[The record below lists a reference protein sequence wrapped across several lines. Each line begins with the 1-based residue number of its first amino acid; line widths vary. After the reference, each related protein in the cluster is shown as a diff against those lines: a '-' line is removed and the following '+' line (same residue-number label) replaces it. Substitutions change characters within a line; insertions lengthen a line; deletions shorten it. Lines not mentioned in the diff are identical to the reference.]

1 MPVISSLQLRLLLLR
16 RASIVLF
23 ALLQWSL
30 PSNAQESFTPE
41 QLDFFENRIR
51 PILVEHCYECH
62 SADSKSIQAKLRLD
76 GREFAIQGGDSGGA
90 LVPGKP
96 HESLLVAAV
105 SWKGIEMPP
114 DRRLKDEQI
123 ADIIR
128 WVEMGAPWPGDS
140 SAGNPSN
147 KSSEYDWLKW
157 RSEHWAFQ
165 PISTPEPPSLS
176 DTSWCKSPIDNFVLR
191 DLDANGLKP
200 VPSADPRILIR
211 RIRFDLVGLPPA
223 IEEVHAFEEAYRVNP
238 KQAVSDYVE
247 KSLAS
252 KHYAE
257 RWARHWLDVARYSD
271 GFGGFLDNAS
281 YENAWR
287 YRDWVT
293 DAFDQDMP
301 FGDFLRLQI
310 AGDLIGDQSSSIATG
325 FLALGPNYISDG
337 GDPDSTAQAKAETLS
352 DRIDTLSQ
360 GLLGL
365 TVACARCHDHK
376 FDPIPQEDYY
386 SLAGIFNNCATE
398 EIPLVANEVVEA
410 FNQHQTM
417 LQSQE
422 KLLDSLRKDLQK
434 VVDAN
439 GAAEPSSDDKKREL
453 QTLIDNGHAKL
464 EELKKSAPPMYAKT
478 HTLRDKG
485 SADMA
490 LAIRGNLLKPGPIA
504 PRRFLRIIAGDDRV
518 TFAKGSGRLELAEA
532 ISDQTNPLAAR
543 VFVNRVWMHHFGHA
557 LVRTPNN
564 FGALGEKP
572 SHPELLDWL
581 ARRLLESGSIK
592 DLHRA
597 ILNSA
602 TYQMSSQQ
610 EPENYA
616 KDSDN
621 RWIWRMN
628 PRRMDAEVWRDS
640 LLDVCGELDLK
651 IGGPPS
657 ENIESRRR
665 TLYFKVSRNG
675 DAFATDEFLR
685 LFDFPLMRSSV
696 AQRPTSIV
704 PQQYLFLLN
713 SPFMQQRAKT
723 FAERMMKE
731 SNEDS
736 VRIERAY
743 QILYQRSASEKEL
756 AIGLGFLG
764 KGSSADGVGEQASNP
779 QVESGGQAV
788 LDETQRMARWEQYSQ
803 ALLGSNEFMYL
814 P

>member
-1 MPVISSLQLRLLLLR
+1 VPLISSLKLRLPLLL
-16 RASIVLF
+16 ASFI
-23 ALLQWSL
+23 LLGLLRWSIIA
-30 PSNAQESFTPE
+30 NAQEPAEESFTQE

-62 SADSKSIQAKLRLD
+62 SEDSKSIQAKLRLD
-76 GREFAIQGGDSGGA
+76 GREFAIQGGDSGAA
-90 LVPGKP
+90 LVPSKP
-96 HESLLVAAV
+96 HESLLIAAV

-114 DRRLKDEQI
+114 DRKLKDEQI
-123 ADIIR
+123 TDLVR
-128 WVEMGAPWPGDS
+128 WVEMGVPWPGDL
-140 SAGNPSN
+140 SAGNSNN
-147 KSSEYDWLKW
+147 KSSEYDWSKW

-165 PISTPEPPSLS
+165 PISTPEPPSLD
-176 DTSWCKSPIDNFVLR
+176 DTSWCKSPIDYFVLSE
-191 DLDANGLKP
+191 LVANGLQP
-200 VPSADPRILIR
+200 SPSADPRTLIR
-211 RIRFDLVGLPPA
+211 RIRFDLVGLPPS
-223 IEEVHAFEEAYRVNP
+223 IDEVRAFEEAYLSNP
-238 KQAVSDYVE
+238 TQAVSDYVE
-247 KSLAS
+247 KLLAS

-301 FGDFLRLQI
+301 FADFLRLQI
-310 AGDLIGDQSSSIATG
+310 AGDIVGDKSSAIATG

-398 EIPLVANEVVEA
+398 DIPLVTNEVVEA
-410 FNQHQTM
+410 FNQHQAM
-417 LQSQE
+417 MQMQE
-422 KLLDSLRKDLQK
+422 KMLGSLRNELQK
-434 VVDAN
+434 VSEAN
-439 GAAEPSSDDKKREL
+439 GAAELGSDEKKKEL
-453 QTLIDNGHAKL
+453 QTLIDNGQAKL
-464 EELKKSAPPMYAKT
+464 EELKKSAPPMFAKT
-478 HTLRDKG
+478 HALRDKG

-518 TFAKGSGRLELAEA
+518 NFAKGSGRLELAEA
-532 ISDQTNPLAAR
+532 IADPANPLAAR
-543 VFVNRVWMHHFGHA
+543 VFVNRVWMHHFGQA

-581 ARRLLESGSIK
+581 ARRLLDSGSMK

-602 TYQMSSQQ
+602 TYQMSSRQDS
-610 EPENYA
+610 ENYA
-616 KDSDN
+616 KDGDN

-640 LLDVCGELDLK
+640 LLDVCGELDLTV
-651 IGGPPS
+651 GGPPT

-696 AQRPTSIV
+696 AQRPSSIV

-713 SPFMQQRAKT
+713 SPFIQQRAKS

-736 VRIERAY
+736 VRVERAY

-756 AIGLGFLG
+756 AIGLEFLG
-764 KGSSADGVGEQASNP
+764 TGLSAEGLGDQTSDR
-779 QVESGGQAV
+779 QVER
-788 LDETQRMARWEQYSQ
+788 LARWEQYSQ

>member
-1 MPVISSLQLRLLLLR
+1 LLGLLR
-16 RASIVLF
+16 WSII
-23 ALLQWSL
+23 A
-30 PSNAQESFTPE
+30 NAQEPAEESFTQE

-76 GREFAIQGGDSGGA
+76 GREFAIQGGDSGAA
-90 LVPGKP
+90 LVPSKP
-96 HESLLVAAV
+96 HESLLIAAV

-114 DRRLKDEQI
+114 DRKLKDEQI
-123 ADIIR
+123 TDLVR
-128 WVEMGAPWPGDS
+128 WVEMGVPWPGDL
-140 SAGNPSN
+140 SAGNSNN
-147 KSSEYDWLKW
+147 KSSEYDWSKW

-165 PISTPEPPSLS
+165 SISTPEPPSLD
-176 DTSWCKSPIDNFVLR
+176 DTSWCKSPIDYFVLSE
-191 DLDANGLKP
+191 LEANGLQP
-200 VPSADPRILIR
+200 SPSADPRTLIR
-211 RIRFDLVGLPPA
+211 RIRFDLVGLPPS
-223 IEEVHAFEEAYRVNP
+223 IDEVRAFEEAYRSNP
-238 KQAVSDYVE
+238 NQAVSDYVE
-247 KSLAS
+247 KLLAS

-301 FGDFLRLQI
+301 FADFLRLQI
-310 AGDLIGDQSSSIATG
+310 AGDIVGDKSSAIATG

-398 EIPLVANEVVEA
+398 DIPLVANEVVEA
-410 FNQHQTM
+410 FNQHQAM
-417 LQSQE
+417 MQMQE
-422 KLLDSLRKDLQK
+422 KMLDSLRNELKK
-434 VVDAN
+434 VSEAN
-439 GAAEPSSDDKKREL
+439 GAAELGSDEKKKEL
-453 QTLIDNGHAKL
+453 QTLIENGQAKL
-464 EELKKSAPPMYAKT
+464 EELKKSAPPMFAKT
-478 HTLRDKG
+478 HALRDKG

-518 TFAKGSGRLELAEA
+518 NFAKGSGRLELAEA
-532 ISDQTNPLAAR
+532 IADPANPLAAR
-543 VFVNRVWMHHFGHA
+543 VFVNRVWMHHFGQA

-581 ARRLLESGSIK
+581 ARRLLDSGSMK

-602 TYQMSSQQ
+602 TYQMSSRQDS
-610 EPENYA
+610 ENYA
-616 KDSDN
+616 KDGDN

-640 LLDVCGELDLK
+640 LLDVCGELDLTV
-651 IGGPPS
+651 GGPPT

-696 AQRPTSIV
+696 AQRPSSIV

-713 SPFMQQRAKT
+713 SPFMQQRAKS

-736 VRIERAY
+736 VRVERAY

-756 AIGLGFLG
+756 AIGLEFLG
-764 KGSSADGVGEQASNP
+764 TGLSAEGLGDQTSDR
-779 QVESGGQAV
+779 QVER
-788 LDETQRMARWEQYSQ
+788 LARWEQYSQ

>member
-1 MPVISSLQLRLLLLR
+1 MAVPLISSLKLRLPLLL
-16 RASIVLF
+16 ASFI
-23 ALLQWSL
+23 LLGLLRWSIIA
-30 PSNAQESFTPE
+30 NAQEPAEESFTQE

-76 GREFAIQGGDSGGA
+76 GREFAIQGGDSGAA
-90 LVPGKP
+90 LVPSKP
-96 HESLLVAAV
+96 HESLLIAAV

-114 DRRLKDEQI
+114 DRKLKDEQI
-123 ADIIR
+123 TDLVR
-128 WVEMGAPWPGDS
+128 WVEMGVPWPGDL
-140 SAGNPSN
+140 SAGNSNN
-147 KSSEYDWLKW
+147 KSSEYDWSKW

-165 PISTPEPPSLS
+165 SISTPEPPSLD
-176 DTSWCKSPIDNFVLR
+176 DTSWCKSPIDYFVLSE
-191 DLDANGLKP
+191 LEANGLQ
-200 VPSADPRILIR
+200 PSPIADPRTLIR
-211 RIRFDLVGLPPA
+211 RIRFDLVGLPPS
-223 IEEVHAFEEAYRVNP
+223 IDEVRAFEEAYRSNP
-238 KQAVSDYVE
+238 DQAVSDYVE
-247 KSLAS
+247 KLLAS

-310 AGDLIGDQSSSIATG
+310 AGDIVGDKSSAIATG

-398 EIPLVANEVVEA
+398 DIPLVANEVVEA
-410 FNQHQTM
+410 FNQHQAM
-417 LQSQE
+417 MQMQE
-422 KLLDSLRKDLQK
+422 KMLGSLRNELQK
-434 VVDAN
+434 VSEAN
-439 GAAEPSSDDKKREL
+439 GAAELGSDEKKKEL
-453 QTLIDNGHAKL
+453 QTLIDNGQAKL
-464 EELKKSAPPMYAKT
+464 EELKKSAPPMFAKA
-478 HTLRDKG
+478 HTLRDKA

-518 TFAKGSGRLELAEA
+518 NFAKGSGRLELAEA
-532 ISDQTNPLAAR
+532 IADPANPLAAR
-543 VFVNRVWMHHFGHA
+543 VFVNRVWMHHFGQA

-581 ARRLLESGSIK
+581 ARRLLDSGSMK

-602 TYQMSSQQ
+602 TYQMSSRQDS
-610 EPENYA
+610 ENYA
-616 KDSDN
+616 KDGDN

-640 LLDVCGELDLK
+640 LLDVCGELDLTV
-651 IGGPPS
+651 GGPPT

-696 AQRPTSIV
+696 AQRPSSIV

-713 SPFMQQRAKT
+713 SPFMQQRAKS

-736 VRIERAY
+736 VRVERAY

-756 AIGLGFLG
+756 AIGLEFLRT
-764 KGSSADGVGEQASNP
+764 SLSAEGLGDQTSDR
-779 QVESGGQAV
+779 QVER
-788 LDETQRMARWEQYSQ
+788 LARWEQYSQ

>member
-1 MPVISSLQLRLLLLR
+1 MAVPLISSLQLRLPLLL
-16 RASIVLF
+16 ASFILLG
-23 ALLQWSL
+23 LLQWSIIAK
-30 PSNAQESFTPE
+30 AQEPAEESFTQE

-76 GREFAIQGGDSGGA
+76 GREFAIQGGDSGAA
-90 LVPGKP
+90 LVPSKP
-96 HESLLVAAV
+96 HESLLIAAV

-114 DRRLKDEQI
+114 DRKLKDEQI
-123 ADIIR
+123 TDLVR
-128 WVEMGAPWPGDS
+128 WVEMGVPWPGDL
-140 SAGNPSN
+140 SAGNSNN
-147 KSSEYDWLKW
+147 KSSEYDWSKW

-165 PISTPEPPSLS
+165 SISTPEPPSLD
-176 DTSWCKSPIDNFVLR
+176 DTSWCKSPIDYFVLSE
-191 DLDANGLKP
+191 LEANGLQP
-200 VPSADPRILIR
+200 SPSADPRTLIR
-211 RIRFDLVGLPPA
+211 RIRFDLVGLPPS
-223 IEEVHAFEEAYRVNP
+223 IDEVLAFEEAYRSNP
-238 KQAVSDYVE
+238 NQAVSDYVE
-247 KSLAS
+247 KLLAS

-257 RWARHWLDVARYSD
+257 RWARHWLDVARYSE

-310 AGDLIGDQSSSIATG
+310 AGDIVGDKSSAIATG

-398 EIPLVANEVVEA
+398 DIPLVANEVVEA
-410 FNQHQTM
+410 FNQHQAM
-417 LQSQE
+417 MQMQE
-422 KLLDSLRKDLQK
+422 KMLGSLRNELQK
-434 VVDAN
+434 VSEAN
-439 GAAEPSSDDKKREL
+439 GAAELGSDEKKKEL
-453 QTLIDNGHAKL
+453 QTLIDNGQAKL
-464 EELKKSAPPMYAKT
+464 EELKKSAPPMFAKA
-478 HTLRDKG
+478 HTLRDKA

-518 TFAKGSGRLELAEA
+518 NFAKGSGRLELAEA
-532 ISDQTNPLAAR
+532 IADPANPLAAR
-543 VFVNRVWMHHFGHA
+543 VFVNRVWMHHFGQA

-581 ARRLLESGSIK
+581 ARRLLDSGSMK

-602 TYQMSSQQ
+602 TYQMSSRQDS
-610 EPENYA
+610 ENYA
-616 KDSDN
+616 KDGDN

-640 LLDVCGELDLK
+640 LLDVCGELDLTV
-651 IGGPPS
+651 GGPPT

-696 AQRPTSIV
+696 AQRPSSIV

-713 SPFMQQRAKT
+713 SPFMQQRAKS

-756 AIGLGFLG
+756 AIGLEFLG
-764 KGSSADGVGEQASNP
+764 TGLSAEGLGDQASDR
-779 QVESGGQAV
+779 QVER
-788 LDETQRMARWEQYSQ
+788 LARWEQYSQ

>member
-1 MPVISSLQLRLLLLR
+1 MAVPLISSLQLRLPLLL
-16 RASIVLF
+16 ASFILLG
-23 ALLQWSL
+23 LLQWSIIAK
-30 PSNAQESFTPE
+30 AQEPAEESFTQE

-76 GREFAIQGGDSGGA
+76 GREFAIQGGDSGAA
-90 LVPGKP
+90 LVPSKP
-96 HESLLVAAV
+96 HESLLIAAV

-114 DRRLKDEQI
+114 DRKLKDEQI
-123 ADIIR
+123 TDLVR
-128 WVEMGAPWPGDS
+128 WVEMGVPWPGDL
-140 SAGNPSN
+140 SAGNSNN
-147 KSSEYDWLKW
+147 KSSEYDWSKW

-165 PISTPEPPSLS
+165 SISTPEPPSLD
-176 DTSWCKSPIDNFVLR
+176 DTSWCKSPIDYFVLSE
-191 DLDANGLKP
+191 LEANGLQP
-200 VPSADPRILIR
+200 SPSADPRTLIR
-211 RIRFDLVGLPPA
+211 RIRFDLVGLPPS
-223 IEEVHAFEEAYRVNP
+223 IDEVLAFEEAYRSNP
-238 KQAVSDYVE
+238 NQAVSDYVE
-247 KSLAS
+247 KLLAS

-310 AGDLIGDQSSSIATG
+310 AGDIVGDKSSAIATG

-398 EIPLVANEVVEA
+398 DIPLVANEVVEA
-410 FNQHQTM
+410 FNQHQAM
-417 LQSQE
+417 MQMQE
-422 KLLDSLRKDLQK
+422 KMLGSLRNELQK
-434 VVDAN
+434 VSEAN
-439 GAAEPSSDDKKREL
+439 GAAELGSDEKKKEL
-453 QTLIDNGHAKL
+453 QTLIDNGQAKL
-464 EELKKSAPPMYAKT
+464 EELKKSAPPMFAKA
-478 HTLRDKG
+478 HTLRDKA

-518 TFAKGSGRLELAEA
+518 NFAKGSGRLELAEA
-532 ISDQTNPLAAR
+532 IADPANPLAAR
-543 VFVNRVWMHHFGHA
+543 VFVNRVWMHHFGQA

-581 ARRLLESGSIK
+581 ARRLLDSGSMK

-602 TYQMSSQQ
+602 TYQMSSRQDS
-610 EPENYA
+610 ENYA
-616 KDSDN
+616 KDGDN

-640 LLDVCGELDLK
+640 LLDVCGELDLTV
-651 IGGPPS
+651 GGPPT

-696 AQRPTSIV
+696 AQRPSSIV

-713 SPFMQQRAKT
+713 SPFMQQRAKS

-756 AIGLGFLG
+756 AIGLEFLG
-764 KGSSADGVGEQASNP
+764 TGLSAEGLGDQTSDQTSDR
-779 QVESGGQAV
+779 QVER
-788 LDETQRMARWEQYSQ
+788 LARWEQYSQ

>member
-1 MPVISSLQLRLLLLR
+1 VPLISSLKLRLPLLL
-16 RASIVLF
+16 ASFI
-23 ALLQWSL
+23 LLGLLRWSIIA
-30 PSNAQESFTPE
+30 NAQEPAEESFTQE

-62 SADSKSIQAKLRLD
+62 SEDSKSIQAKLRLD
-76 GREFAIQGGDSGGA
+76 GREFAIQGGDSGAA
-90 LVPGKP
+90 LVPSKP
-96 HESLLVAAV
+96 HESLLIAAV

-114 DRRLKDEQI
+114 DRKLKDEQI
-123 ADIIR
+123 TDLVR
-128 WVEMGAPWPGDS
+128 WVEMGVPWPGDL
-140 SAGNPSN
+140 SAGNSNN
-147 KSSEYDWLKW
+147 KSSEYDWSKW

-165 PISTPEPPSLS
+165 SISTPEPPSLD
-176 DTSWCKSPIDNFVLR
+176 DTSWCKSPIDYFVLSE
-191 DLDANGLKP
+191 LVANGLQP
-200 VPSADPRILIR
+200 SPSADPRTLIR
-211 RIRFDLVGLPPA
+211 RIRFDLVGLPPS
-223 IEEVHAFEEAYRVNP
+223 IDEVRAFEEAYLSNP
-238 KQAVSDYVE
+238 TQAVSDYVE
-247 KSLAS
+247 KLLAS

-301 FGDFLRLQI
+301 FADFLRLQI
-310 AGDLIGDQSSSIATG
+310 AGDIVGDKSSAIATG

-398 EIPLVANEVVEA
+398 DIPLVTNEVVEA
-410 FNQHQTM
+410 FNQHQAM
-417 LQSQE
+417 MQMQE
-422 KLLDSLRKDLQK
+422 KMLGSLRNELQK
-434 VVDAN
+434 VSEAN
-439 GAAEPSSDDKKREL
+439 GAAELGSDEKKKEL
-453 QTLIDNGHAKL
+453 QTLIDNGQAKL
-464 EELKKSAPPMYAKT
+464 EELKKSAPPMFAKT
-478 HTLRDKG
+478 HALRDKG

-518 TFAKGSGRLELAEA
+518 NFAKGSGRLELAEA
-532 ISDQTNPLAAR
+532 IADPANPLAAR
-543 VFVNRVWMHHFGHA
+543 VFVNRVWMHHFGQA

-581 ARRLLESGSIK
+581 ARRLLDSGSMK

-602 TYQMSSQQ
+602 TYQMSSRQDS
-610 EPENYA
+610 ENYA
-616 KDSDN
+616 KDGDN

-640 LLDVCGELDLK
+640 LLDVCGELDLTV
-651 IGGPPS
+651 GGPPT

-696 AQRPTSIV
+696 AQRPSSIV

-713 SPFMQQRAKT
+713 SPFIQQRAKS

-736 VRIERAY
+736 VRVERAY

-756 AIGLGFLG
+756 AIGLEFLG
-764 KGSSADGVGEQASNP
+764 TGLSAEGLGDQTSDR
-779 QVESGGQAV
+779 QVER
-788 LDETQRMARWEQYSQ
+788 LARWEQYSQ

>member
-1 MPVISSLQLRLLLLR
+1 MPLISSLKLRLPLLL
-16 RASIVLF
+16 ASFI
-23 ALLQWSL
+23 LLGLLRWSIIA
-30 PSNAQESFTPE
+30 NAQEPAEESFTQE

-76 GREFAIQGGDSGGA
+76 GREFAIQGGDSGAA
-90 LVPGKP
+90 LVPSKP
-96 HESLLVAAV
+96 HESLLIAAV

-114 DRRLKDEQI
+114 DRKLKDEQI
-123 ADIIR
+123 TDLVR
-128 WVEMGAPWPGDS
+128 WVEMGVPWPGDL
-140 SAGNPSN
+140 SAGNSNN
-147 KSSEYDWLKW
+147 KSSEYDWSKW

-165 PISTPEPPSLS
+165 SISTPEPPSLD
-176 DTSWCKSPIDNFVLR
+176 DTSWCKSPIDYFVLSE
-191 DLDANGLKP
+191 LEANGLQP
-200 VPSADPRILIR
+200 SPSADPRTLIR

-223 IEEVHAFEEAYRVNP
+223 IDEVHAFEEAYRSNP
-238 KQAVSDYVE
+238 NQAVSDYVE
-247 KSLAS
+247 KLLAS

-301 FGDFLRLQI
+301 FADFLRLQI
-310 AGDLIGDQSSSIATG
+310 AGDIVGDKSSAIATG

-398 EIPLVANEVVEA
+398 DIPLVANEVVEA
-410 FNQHQTM
+410 FNQHQAM
-417 LQSQE
+417 MQMQE
-422 KLLDSLRKDLQK
+422 KMLDSLRNELKK
-434 VVDAN
+434 VSEAN
-439 GAAEPSSDDKKREL
+439 GAAELGSDEKKKEL
-453 QTLIDNGHAKL
+453 QTLIENGQAKL
-464 EELKKSAPPMYAKT
+464 EELKKSAPPMFAKT
-478 HTLRDKG
+478 HALRDKG

-518 TFAKGSGRLELAEA
+518 IFAKGSGRLELAEA
-532 ISDQTNPLAAR
+532 IADPANPLAAR
-543 VFVNRVWMHHFGHA
+543 VFVNRVWMHHFGQA

-581 ARRLLESGSIK
+581 ARRLLDSGSMK

-602 TYQMSSQQ
+602 TYQMSSKQDS
-610 EPENYA
+610 ENYA
-616 KDSDN
+616 KDGDN

-640 LLDVCGELDLK
+640 LLDVCGELDLTV
-651 IGGPPS
+651 GGPPT

-696 AQRPTSIV
+696 AQRPSSIV

-713 SPFMQQRAKT
+713 SPFMQQRAKS

-736 VRIERAY
+736 VRVERAY

-756 AIGLGFLG
+756 AIGLEFLG
-764 KGSSADGVGEQASNP
+764 TGLSAEGLGDQTSDR
-779 QVESGGQAV
+779 QVER
-788 LDETQRMARWEQYSQ
+788 LARWEQYSQ

>member
-1 MPVISSLQLRLLLLR
+1 MAVPLISSLKLRLPLLL
-16 RASIVLF
+16 ASFI
-23 ALLQWSL
+23 LLGLLRWSIIA
-30 PSNAQESFTPE
+30 NAQEPAEESFTQE

-76 GREFAIQGGDSGGA
+76 GREFAIQGGDSGAA
-90 LVPGKP
+90 LVPSKP
-96 HESLLVAAV
+96 HESLLIAAV

-114 DRRLKDEQI
+114 DRKLKDEQI
-123 ADIIR
+123 TDLVR
-128 WVEMGAPWPGDS
+128 WVEMGVPWPGDL
-140 SAGNPSN
+140 SAGNSNN
-147 KSSEYDWLKW
+147 KSSEYDWSKW

-165 PISTPEPPSLS
+165 SISTPEPPSLD
-176 DTSWCKSPIDNFVLR
+176 DTSWCKSPIDYFVLSE
-191 DLDANGLKP
+191 LEANGLQP
-200 VPSADPRILIR
+200 SPSADPRTLIR
-211 RIRFDLVGLPPA
+211 RIRFDLVGLPPS
-223 IEEVHAFEEAYRVNP
+223 IDEVRAFEEAYRNNP
-238 KQAVSDYVE
+238 NQAVSDYVE
-247 KSLAS
+247 KLLAS

-301 FGDFLRLQI
+301 FADFLRLQI
-310 AGDLIGDQSSSIATG
+310 AGDIVGDKSSAIATG

-398 EIPLVANEVVEA
+398 DIPLVANEVVEA
-410 FNQHQTM
+410 FNQHQAM
-417 LQSQE
+417 MQMQE
-422 KLLDSLRKDLQK
+422 KMLGSLRNELQK
-434 VVDAN
+434 VSEAN
-439 GAAEPSSDDKKREL
+439 GAAELGSDEKKKEL
-453 QTLIDNGHAKL
+453 QTLIDNGQAKL
-464 EELKKSAPPMYAKT
+464 EELRKSAPPMFAKT
-478 HTLRDKG
+478 HALRDKG

-518 TFAKGSGRLELAEA
+518 NFAKGSGRLELAEA
-532 ISDQTNPLAAR
+532 IADPANPLAAR
-543 VFVNRVWMHHFGHA
+543 VFVNRVWLHHFGQA

-581 ARRLLESGSIK
+581 ARRLLDSGSMK

-602 TYQMSSQQ
+602 TYQMSSRQDS
-610 EPENYA
+610 ENYA
-616 KDSDN
+616 KDGDN

-640 LLDVCGELDLK
+640 LLDVCGELDLTV
-651 IGGPPS
+651 GGPPT

-696 AQRPTSIV
+696 AQRPSSIV

-713 SPFMQQRAKT
+713 SSFMQQRAKS

-736 VRIERAY
+736 VRVERAY

-756 AIGLGFLG
+756 AIGLEFLG
-764 KGSSADGVGEQASNP
+764 TSLSAEGLGDQTSDQTSDR
-779 QVESGGQAV
+779 QVER
-788 LDETQRMARWEQYSQ
+788 LARWEQYSQ

>member
-1 MPVISSLQLRLLLLR
+1 MAVPLISSLKLRLPLLL
-16 RASIVLF
+16 ASFI
-23 ALLQWSL
+23 LLGLLRWSIIA
-30 PSNAQESFTPE
+30 NAQEPAEESFTQE

-76 GREFAIQGGDSGGA
+76 GREFAIQGGDSGAA
-90 LVPGKP
+90 LVPSKP
-96 HESLLVAAV
+96 HESLLIAAV

-114 DRRLKDEQI
+114 DRKLKDEQI
-123 ADIIR
+123 TDLVR
-128 WVEMGAPWPGDS
+128 WVEMGVPWPGDL
-140 SAGNPSN
+140 SAGNSNN
-147 KSSEYDWLKW
+147 KSSEYDWSKW

-165 PISTPEPPSLS
+165 SISTPEPPSLD
-176 DTSWCKSPIDNFVLR
+176 DTSWCKSPIDYFVLSE
-191 DLDANGLKP
+191 LEANGLQP
-200 VPSADPRILIR
+200 SPSADPRTLIR

-223 IEEVHAFEEAYRVNP
+223 IDEVHAFEEAYRSNP
-238 KQAVSDYVE
+238 NQAVSDYVE
-247 KSLAS
+247 KLLAS

-301 FGDFLRLQI
+301 FADFLRLQI
-310 AGDLIGDQSSSIATG
+310 AGDIVGDKSSAIATG

-398 EIPLVANEVVEA
+398 DIPLVANEVVEA
-410 FNQHQTM
+410 FNQHQAM
-417 LQSQE
+417 MQMQE
-422 KLLDSLRKDLQK
+422 KMLDSLRNELKK
-434 VVDAN
+434 VSEAN
-439 GAAEPSSDDKKREL
+439 GAAELGSDEKKKEL
-453 QTLIDNGHAKL
+453 QTLIENGQAKL
-464 EELKKSAPPMYAKT
+464 EELKKSAPPMFAKT
-478 HTLRDKG
+478 HALRDKG

-518 TFAKGSGRLELAEA
+518 IFAKGSGRLELAEA
-532 ISDQTNPLAAR
+532 IADPANPLAAR
-543 VFVNRVWMHHFGHA
+543 VFVNRVWMHHFGQA

-581 ARRLLESGSIK
+581 ARRLLDSGSMK

-602 TYQMSSQQ
+602 TYQMSSKQDS
-610 EPENYA
+610 ENYA
-616 KDSDN
+616 KDGDN

-640 LLDVCGELDLK
+640 LLDVCGELDLTV
-651 IGGPPS
+651 GGPPT

-696 AQRPTSIV
+696 AQRPSSIV

-713 SPFMQQRAKT
+713 SPFMQQRAKS

-736 VRIERAY
+736 VRVERAY

-756 AIGLGFLG
+756 AIGLEFLG
-764 KGSSADGVGEQASNP
+764 TGLSAEGLGDQTSDR
-779 QVESGGQAV
+779 QVER
-788 LDETQRMARWEQYSQ
+788 LARWEQYSQ

>member
-1 MPVISSLQLRLLLLR
+1 MAVPLISSLQLRLPLLL
-16 RASIVLF
+16 ASFILLG
-23 ALLQWSL
+23 LLQWSIIA
-30 PSNAQESFTPE
+30 NAQEPAEESFTQE

-76 GREFAIQGGDSGGA
+76 GREFAIQGGDSGAA
-90 LVPGKP
+90 LVPSKP
-96 HESLLVAAV
+96 HESLLIAAV

-114 DRRLKDEQI
+114 DRKLKDEQI
-123 ADIIR
+123 TDLVR
-128 WVEMGAPWPGDS
+128 WVEMGVPWPGDL
-140 SAGNPSN
+140 SAGNTNN
-147 KSSEYDWLKW
+147 KSSEYDWSKW

-165 PISTPEPPSLS
+165 PISTPEPPSLA
-176 DTSWCKSPIDNFVLR
+176 DTSWCKSPIDHFVLR
-191 DLDANGLKP
+191 ELEANGLQP
-200 VPSADPRILIR
+200 SPSADPRTVIR

-223 IEEVHAFEEAYRVNP
+223 IDEVLAFEEAYRSNP
-238 KQAVSDYVE
+238 NQAVSDYVE
-247 KSLAS
+247 KLLAS

-301 FGDFLRLQI
+301 FADFLRLQI
-310 AGDLIGDQSSSIATG
+310 AGDIVSDKSSAIATG

-398 EIPLVANEVVEA
+398 DIPLVANEVVEA
-410 FNQHQTM
+410 FNQHQAM
-417 LQSQE
+417 MQMQE
-422 KLLDSLRKDLQK
+422 KMLGSLRNELQK
-434 VVDAN
+434 VSEAN
-439 GAAEPSSDDKKREL
+439 GAAELGSDEKKKEL
-453 QTLIDNGHAKL
+453 QTLIDNGQAKL
-464 EELKKSAPPMYAKT
+464 EELKKSAPPMFAKA
-478 HTLRDKG
+478 HTLRDKA

-518 TFAKGSGRLELAEA
+518 NFAKGSGRLELAEA
-532 ISDQTNPLAAR
+532 IADPANPLAAR
-543 VFVNRVWMHHFGHA
+543 VFVNRVWMHHFGQA

-581 ARRLLESGSIK
+581 ARRLLDSGSMK

-602 TYQMSSQQ
+602 TYQMSSRQDA
-610 EPENYA
+610 ENYA
-616 KDSDN
+616 KDGDN

-640 LLDVCGELDLK
+640 LLDVCGELDLTV
-651 IGGPPS
+651 GGPPT

-696 AQRPTSIV
+696 AQRPSSIV

-713 SPFMQQRAKT
+713 SPFMQQRAKS

-756 AIGLGFLG
+756 AIGLEFLG
-764 KGSSADGVGEQASNP
+764 TSLSAEGLGDQASDR
-779 QVESGGQAV
+779 QVER
-788 LDETQRMARWEQYSQ
+788 LARWEQYSQ

>member
-1 MPVISSLQLRLLLLR
+1 MPLISSLKLRLPLLL
-16 RASIVLF
+16 ASFI
-23 ALLQWSL
+23 LLGLLRWSIIA
-30 PSNAQESFTPE
+30 NAQEPAEESFTQE

-76 GREFAIQGGDSGGA
+76 GREFAIQGGDSGAA
-90 LVPGKP
+90 LVPSKP
-96 HESLLVAAV
+96 HESLLIAAV

-114 DRRLKDEQI
+114 DRKLKDEQI
-123 ADIIR
+123 TDLVR
-128 WVEMGAPWPGDS
+128 WVEMGVPWPGDL
-140 SAGNPSN
+140 SAGNSNN
-147 KSSEYDWLKW
+147 KSSEYDWSKW

-165 PISTPEPPSLS
+165 SISTPEPPSLD
-176 DTSWCKSPIDNFVLR
+176 DTSWCKSPIDYFVLSE
-191 DLDANGLKP
+191 LEANGLQP
-200 VPSADPRILIR
+200 SPSADPRTLIR
-211 RIRFDLVGLPPA
+211 RIRFDLVGLPPS
-223 IEEVHAFEEAYRVNP
+223 IDEVHAFEEAYRSNP
-238 KQAVSDYVE
+238 NQAVSDYVE
-247 KSLAS
+247 KLLAS

-301 FGDFLRLQI
+301 FADFLRLQI
-310 AGDLIGDQSSSIATG
+310 AGDIVGDKSSAIATG

-337 GDPDSTAQAKAETLS
+337 GDPDSIAQAKAETLS

-398 EIPLVANEVVEA
+398 DIPLVANEVVEA
-410 FNQHQTM
+410 FNQHQAM
-417 LQSQE
+417 MQMQE
-422 KLLDSLRKDLQK
+422 KMLDSLRNELKK
-434 VVDAN
+434 VSEAN
-439 GAAEPSSDDKKREL
+439 GAAELGSDEKKKEL
-453 QTLIDNGHAKL
+453 QTLIDNGQAKL
-464 EELKKSAPPMYAKT
+464 EELKKSAPPMFAKT
-478 HTLRDKG
+478 HALRDKG

-518 TFAKGSGRLELAEA
+518 NFAKGSGRLELAEA
-532 ISDQTNPLAAR
+532 IADPANPLAAR
-543 VFVNRVWMHHFGHA
+543 VFVNRVWMHHFGQA

-581 ARRLLESGSIK
+581 ARRLLDSGSMK

-602 TYQMSSQQ
+602 TYQMSSKQDS
-610 EPENYA
+610 ENYA
-616 KDSDN
+616 KDGDN

-640 LLDVCGELDLK
+640 LLDVCGELDLTV
-651 IGGPPS
+651 GGPPT

-696 AQRPTSIV
+696 AQRPSSIV

-713 SPFMQQRAKT
+713 SPFMQQRAKS

-736 VRIERAY
+736 VRVERAY

-756 AIGLGFLG
+756 AIGLEFLG
-764 KGSSADGVGEQASNP
+764 TGLSAEGLGDQTSDR
-779 QVESGGQAV
+779 QVER
-788 LDETQRMARWEQYSQ
+788 LARWEQYSQ

>member
-1 MPVISSLQLRLLLLR
+1 MAVPLISSLQLRLPLLL
-16 RASIVLF
+16 ASFILLG
-23 ALLQWSL
+23 LLQWSIIA
-30 PSNAQESFTPE
+30 NAQEPAEESFTQE

-76 GREFAIQGGDSGGA
+76 GREFAIQGGDSGAA
-90 LVPGKP
+90 LVPSKP
-96 HESLLVAAV
+96 HESLLIAAV

-114 DRRLKDEQI
+114 DRKLKDEQI
-123 ADIIR
+123 TDLVR
-128 WVEMGAPWPGDS
+128 WVEMGVPWPGDLS
-140 SAGNPSN
+140 VGNSNN
-147 KSSEYDWLKW
+147 KSSEYDWSKW

-165 PISTPEPPSLS
+165 SISTPEPPSLD
-176 DTSWCKSPIDNFVLR
+176 DTSWCKSPIDYFVLSE
-191 DLDANGLKP
+191 LEANGLQP
-200 VPSADPRILIR
+200 SPSADPRTLIR
-211 RIRFDLVGLPPA
+211 RIRFDLVGLPPS
-223 IEEVHAFEEAYRVNP
+223 IDEVLAFEEAYRNNP
-238 KQAVSDYVE
+238 NQAVSDYVE
-247 KSLAS
+247 KLLAS

-310 AGDLIGDQSSSIATG
+310 AGDIVGDKSSAIATG

-398 EIPLVANEVVEA
+398 DIPLVANEVVEA
-410 FNQHQTM
+410 FNQHQAM
-417 LQSQE
+417 MQMQE
-422 KLLDSLRKDLQK
+422 KMLGSLRNELQK
-434 VVDAN
+434 VSEAN
-439 GAAEPSSDDKKREL
+439 GAAELGSDEKKKEL
-453 QTLIDNGHAKL
+453 QTLIDNGQAKL
-464 EELKKSAPPMYAKT
+464 EELKKSAPPMFAKA
-478 HTLRDKG
+478 HTLRDKA

-518 TFAKGSGRLELAEA
+518 NFAKGSGRLELAEA
-532 ISDQTNPLAAR
+532 IADPANPLAAR
-543 VFVNRVWMHHFGHA
+543 VFVNRVWMHHFGQA

-581 ARRLLESGSIK
+581 ARRLLDSGSMK

-602 TYQMSSQQ
+602 TYQMSSRQDS
-610 EPENYA
+610 ENYA
-616 KDSDN
+616 KDGDN

-640 LLDVCGELDLK
+640 LLDVCGELDLTV
-651 IGGPPS
+651 GGPPT

-696 AQRPTSIV
+696 AQRPSSIV

-713 SPFMQQRAKT
+713 SPFMQQRAKS

-736 VRIERAY
+736 VRVERAY

-756 AIGLGFLG
+756 AIGLEFLRT
-764 KGSSADGVGEQASNP
+764 SLSAEGLGDQTSDQTSDR
-779 QVESGGQAV
+779 QVER
-788 LDETQRMARWEQYSQ
+788 LARWEQYSQ

>member
-1 MPVISSLQLRLLLLR
+1 MAVPLISSLQLRLPLLL
-16 RASIVLF
+16 ASFI
-23 ALLQWSL
+23 LLGLLRWSIIAK
-30 PSNAQESFTPE
+30 AQEPAEESFTQE

-76 GREFAIQGGDSGGA
+76 GREFAIQGGDSGAA
-90 LVPGKP
+90 LVPSKP
-96 HESLLVAAV
+96 HESLLIAAV

-114 DRRLKDEQI
+114 DRKLKDEQI
-123 ADIIR
+123 TDLVR
-128 WVEMGAPWPGDS
+128 WVEMGVPWPGDL
-140 SAGNPSN
+140 SAGNTNN
-147 KSSEYDWLKW
+147 KSSEYDWSKW

-165 PISTPEPPSLS
+165 PISTPEPPSL
-176 DTSWCKSPIDNFVLR
+176 DDKSWCKSPIDHFVLSE
-191 DLDANGLKP
+191 LEANGLQP
-200 VPSADPRILIR
+200 SPSADPRTLIR
-211 RIRFDLVGLPPA
+211 RIRFDLVGLPPS
-223 IEEVHAFEEAYRVNP
+223 IDEVRAFEEAYRSNP
-238 KQAVSDYVE
+238 NQAVSDYVE
-247 KSLAS
+247 KLLAS
-252 KHYAE
+252 NHYAE

-301 FGDFLRLQI
+301 FADFLRLQI
-310 AGDLIGDQSSSIATG
+310 AGDIVGDKSSAIATG

-352 DRIDTLSQ
+352 DRIDTISQ

-398 EIPLVANEVVEA
+398 DIPLVANEVVEA
-410 FNQHQTM
+410 FNQHQAM
-417 LQSQE
+417 MQMQE
-422 KLLDSLRKDLQK
+422 KMLDSLRNELKK
-434 VVDAN
+434 VSEAN
-439 GAAEPSSDDKKREL
+439 GAAELGSDEKKKEL
-453 QTLIDNGHAKL
+453 QTFIDNGQAKL
-464 EELKKSAPPMYAKT
+464 EELKKSAPPMFAKT
-478 HTLRDKG
+478 HALRDKG

-518 TFAKGSGRLELAEA
+518 NFAKGSGRLELAEA
-532 ISDQTNPLAAR
+532 IADPANPLAAR
-543 VFVNRVWMHHFGHA
+543 VFVNRVWMHHFGQA

-581 ARRLLESGSIK
+581 ARRLLDSGSMK

-602 TYQMSSQQ
+602 TYQMSSKQDS
-610 EPENYA
+610 ENYA
-616 KDSDN
+616 KDGDN

-640 LLDVCGELDLK
+640 LLDVCGELDLTV
-651 IGGPPS
+651 GGPPT

-696 AQRPTSIV
+696 AQRPSSIV

-713 SPFMQQRAKT
+713 SPFMQQRAKS

-736 VRIERAY
+736 VRVERAY

-756 AIGLGFLG
+756 AIGLEFLG
-764 KGSSADGVGEQASNP
+764 TGLSAEGLGDQTSDR
-779 QVESGGQAV
+779 QVER
-788 LDETQRMARWEQYSQ
+788 LARWEQYSQ

>member
-1 MPVISSLQLRLLLLR
+1 MALPLISSLQLRLPLLL
-16 RASIVLF
+16 ASF
-23 ALLQWSL
+23 MLLGLLRWSIIA
-30 PSNAQESFTPE
+30 NAQEPAEESFTQE

-76 GREFAIQGGDSGGA
+76 GREFAIQGGDSGAA
-90 LVPGKP
+90 LVPSKP
-96 HESLLVAAV
+96 HESLLIAAV

-114 DRRLKDEQI
+114 DRKLKDEQI
-123 ADIIR
+123 TDLVR
-128 WVEMGAPWPGDS
+128 WVEMGVPWPGDL
-140 SAGNPSN
+140 SAGNSNN
-147 KSSEYDWLKW
+147 KSSEYDWSKW

-165 PISTPEPPSLS
+165 PISTPEPPSLD
-176 DTSWCKSPIDNFVLR
+176 DTSWCKSPIDYFVLSE
-191 DLDANGLKP
+191 LEANGLQP
-200 VPSADPRILIR
+200 SPSADPRTLIR
-211 RIRFDLVGLPPA
+211 RIRFDLVGLPPS
-223 IEEVHAFEEAYRVNP
+223 IDEVRAFEEAYRSNP
-238 KQAVSDYVE
+238 NQAVSDYVE
-247 KSLAS
+247 KLLAS

-301 FGDFLRLQI
+301 FADFLRLQI
-310 AGDLIGDQSSSIATG
+310 AGDIVGDKSSAIATG

-398 EIPLVANEVVEA
+398 DIPLVANEVVEA
-410 FNQHQTM
+410 FNQHQAM
-417 LQSQE
+417 MQMQE
-422 KLLDSLRKDLQK
+422 KMLGSLRNELQK
-434 VVDAN
+434 VSEAN
-439 GAAEPSSDDKKREL
+439 GAAELGSDEKKKEL
-453 QTLIDNGHAKL
+453 QTLIDNGQAKL
-464 EELKKSAPPMYAKT
+464 EELRKSAPPMFAKT
-478 HTLRDKG
+478 HALRDKG

-518 TFAKGSGRLELAEA
+518 NFAKGSGRLELAEA
-532 ISDQTNPLAAR
+532 IADPANPLAAR
-543 VFVNRVWMHHFGHA
+543 VFVNRVWLHHFGQA

-581 ARRLLESGSIK
+581 ARRLLDSGSMK

-602 TYQMSSQQ
+602 TYQMSSRQDS
-610 EPENYA
+610 ENYA
-616 KDSDN
+616 KDGDN

-640 LLDVCGELDLK
+640 LLDVCGELDLTV
-651 IGGPPS
+651 GGPPT

-696 AQRPTSIV
+696 AQRPSSIV

-713 SPFMQQRAKT
+713 SPFMQQRAKS

-736 VRIERAY
+736 VRVERAY

-756 AIGLGFLG
+756 AIGLEFLG
-764 KGSSADGVGEQASNP
+764 TSLSAEGLGDQTSDQTSDR
-779 QVESGGQAV
+779 QVER
-788 LDETQRMARWEQYSQ
+788 LARWEQYSQ

>member
-1 MPVISSLQLRLLLLR
+1 MSVPLISSLQLRLPLLL
-16 RASIVLF
+16 ASFILLG
-23 ALLQWSL
+23 LLQWSIIA
-30 PSNAQESFTPE
+30 NAQEPAEESFTQE

-76 GREFAIQGGDSGGA
+76 GREFAIQGGDSGAA
-90 LVPGKP
+90 LVPSKP
-96 HESLLVAAV
+96 HESLLIAAV

-114 DRRLKDEQI
+114 DRKLKDEQI
-123 ADIIR
+123 TDLVR
-128 WVEMGAPWPGDS
+128 WVEMGVPWPGDLS
-140 SAGNPSN
+140 VGNSNN
-147 KSSEYDWLKW
+147 KSSEYDWSKW

-165 PISTPEPPSLS
+165 SISTPEPPSLD
-176 DTSWCKSPIDNFVLR
+176 DTSWCKSPIDYFVLSE
-191 DLDANGLKP
+191 LEANGLQP
-200 VPSADPRILIR
+200 SPSADPRTLIR
-211 RIRFDLVGLPPA
+211 RIRFDLVGLPPS
-223 IEEVHAFEEAYRVNP
+223 IDEVLAFEEAYRNNP
-238 KQAVSDYVE
+238 NQAVSDYVE
-247 KSLAS
+247 KLLAS

-310 AGDLIGDQSSSIATG
+310 AGDIVGDKSSAIATG

-398 EIPLVANEVVEA
+398 DIPLVANEVVEA
-410 FNQHQTM
+410 FNQHQAM
-417 LQSQE
+417 MQMQE
-422 KLLDSLRKDLQK
+422 KMLGSLRNELQK
-434 VVDAN
+434 VSEAN
-439 GAAEPSSDDKKREL
+439 GAAELGSDEKKKEL
-453 QTLIDNGHAKL
+453 QTLIDNGQAKL
-464 EELKKSAPPMYAKT
+464 EELKKSAPPMFAKA
-478 HTLRDKG
+478 HTLRDKA

-518 TFAKGSGRLELAEA
+518 NFAKGSGRLELAEA
-532 ISDQTNPLAAR
+532 IADPANPLAAR
-543 VFVNRVWMHHFGHA
+543 VFVNRVWMHHFGQA

-564 FGALGEKP
+564 FGALGENP

-581 ARRLLESGSIK
+581 ARRLLDSGSMK

-602 TYQMSSQQ
+602 TYQMSSRQDS
-610 EPENYA
+610 ENYA
-616 KDSDN
+616 KDGDN

-640 LLDVCGELDLK
+640 LLDVCGELDLTV
-651 IGGPPS
+651 GGPPT

-696 AQRPTSIV
+696 AQRPSSIV

-713 SPFMQQRAKT
+713 SPFMQQRAKS

-736 VRIERAY
+736 VRVERAY

-756 AIGLGFLG
+756 AIGLEFLG
-764 KGSSADGVGEQASNP
+764 TGLSAEGLGDQTSDR
-779 QVESGGQAV
+779 QVER
-788 LDETQRMARWEQYSQ
+788 LARWEQYSQ

>member
-1 MPVISSLQLRLLLLR
+1 MSVPLISSLQLRLPLLL
-16 RASIVLF
+16 ASFI
-23 ALLQWSL
+23 LLGLLRWSIIA
-30 PSNAQESFTPE
+30 NAQEPAEESFTQE

-62 SADSKSIQAKLRLD
+62 SEDSKSIQAKLRLD
-76 GREFAIQGGDSGGA
+76 GREFAIQGGDSGAA
-90 LVPGKP
+90 LVPSKP
-96 HESLLVAAV
+96 HESLLIAAV

-114 DRRLKDEQI
+114 DRKLKDEQI
-123 ADIIR
+123 TDLVR
-128 WVEMGAPWPGDS
+128 WVEMGVPWPGDL
-140 SAGNPSN
+140 SAGNSNN
-147 KSSEYDWLKW
+147 KSSEYDWSKW

-165 PISTPEPPSLS
+165 SISTPEPPSLD
-176 DTSWCKSPIDNFVLR
+176 DTSWCKSPIDYFVLSE
-191 DLDANGLKP
+191 LEANGLQP
-200 VPSADPRILIR
+200 SPSADPRTLIR
-211 RIRFDLVGLPPA
+211 RIRFDLVGLPPS
-223 IEEVHAFEEAYRVNP
+223 IDEVRAFEEAYLSNP
-238 KQAVSDYVE
+238 TQAVSDYVE
-247 KSLAS
+247 KLLAS

-301 FGDFLRLQI
+301 FADFLRLQI
-310 AGDLIGDQSSSIATG
+310 AGDIVGDKSSAIATG

-398 EIPLVANEVVEA
+398 DIPLVANEVVEA
-410 FNQHQTM
+410 FNQHQAM
-417 LQSQE
+417 MQMQE
-422 KLLDSLRKDLQK
+422 KMLDSLRNELKK
-434 VVDAN
+434 VSEAN
-439 GAAEPSSDDKKREL
+439 GAAELGSDEKKKEL
-453 QTLIDNGHAKL
+453 QTLIENGQAKL
-464 EELKKSAPPMYAKT
+464 EELKKSAPPMFAKT
-478 HTLRDKG
+478 HALRDKG

-518 TFAKGSGRLELAEA
+518 NFAKGSGRLELAEA
-532 ISDQTNPLAAR
+532 IADPANPLAAR
-543 VFVNRVWMHHFGHA
+543 VFVNRVWLHHFGQA

-581 ARRLLESGSIK
+581 ARSLLDSGSMK

-602 TYQMSSQQ
+602 TYQMSSRQDS
-610 EPENYA
+610 ENYA
-616 KDSDN
+616 KDGDN

-640 LLDVCGELDLK
+640 LLDVCGELDLTV
-651 IGGPPS
+651 GGPPT

-696 AQRPTSIV
+696 AQRPSSIV

-713 SPFMQQRAKT
+713 SPFMQQRAKS

-736 VRIERAY
+736 VRVERAY

-756 AIGLGFLG
+756 AIGLEFLG
-764 KGSSADGVGEQASNP
+764 TGLSAEGLGDQTSDR
-779 QVESGGQAV
+779 QVER
-788 LDETQRMARWEQYSQ
+788 LARWEQYSQ

>member
-1 MPVISSLQLRLLLLR
+1 LLGLLR
-16 RASIVLF
+16 WSII
-23 ALLQWSL
+23 AK
-30 PSNAQESFTPE
+30 AQEPAEESFTQE

-76 GREFAIQGGDSGGA
+76 GREFAIQGGDSGAA
-90 LVPGKP
+90 LVPSKP
-96 HESLLVAAV
+96 HESLLIAAV

-114 DRRLKDEQI
+114 DRKLKDEQI
-123 ADIIR
+123 TDLVR
-128 WVEMGAPWPGDS
+128 WVEMGVPWPGDL
-140 SAGNPSN
+140 SAGNTNN
-147 KSSEYDWLKW
+147 KSSEYDWSKW

-165 PISTPEPPSLS
+165 PISTPEPPSL
-176 DTSWCKSPIDNFVLR
+176 DDKSWCKSPIDHFVLSE
-191 DLDANGLKP
+191 LEANGLQP
-200 VPSADPRILIR
+200 SPSADPRTLIR
-211 RIRFDLVGLPPA
+211 RIRFDLVGLPPS
-223 IEEVHAFEEAYRVNP
+223 IDEVRAFEEAYRSNP
-238 KQAVSDYVE
+238 NQAVSDYVE
-247 KSLAS
+247 KLLAS
-252 KHYAE
+252 NHYAE

-301 FGDFLRLQI
+301 FADFLRLQI
-310 AGDLIGDQSSSIATG
+310 AGDIVGDKSSAIATG

-398 EIPLVANEVVEA
+398 DIPLVANEVVEA
-410 FNQHQTM
+410 FNQHQAM
-417 LQSQE
+417 MQMQE
-422 KLLDSLRKDLQK
+422 KMLDSLRNELKK
-434 VVDAN
+434 VSEAN
-439 GAAEPSSDDKKREL
+439 GAAELGSDEKKKEL
-453 QTLIDNGHAKL
+453 QTFIDNGQAKL
-464 EELKKSAPPMYAKT
+464 EELKKSAPPMFAKT
-478 HTLRDKG
+478 HALRDKG

-518 TFAKGSGRLELAEA
+518 NFAKGSGRLELAEA
-532 ISDQTNPLAAR
+532 IADPANPLAAR
-543 VFVNRVWMHHFGHA
+543 VFVNRVWMHHFGQA

-581 ARRLLESGSIK
+581 ARRLLDSGSMK

-602 TYQMSSQQ
+602 TYQMSSKQDS
-610 EPENYA
+610 ENYA
-616 KDSDN
+616 KDGDN

-640 LLDVCGELDLK
+640 LLDVCGELDLTV
-651 IGGPPS
+651 GGPPT

-696 AQRPTSIV
+696 AQRPSSIV

-713 SPFMQQRAKT
+713 SPFMQQRAKS

-736 VRIERAY
+736 VRVERAY

-756 AIGLGFLG
+756 AIGLEFLG
-764 KGSSADGVGEQASNP
+764 TGLSAEGLGDQTSDR
-779 QVESGGQAV
+779 QVER
-788 LDETQRMARWEQYSQ
+788 LARWEQYSQ

>member
-1 MPVISSLQLRLLLLR
+1 
-16 RASIVLF
+16 
-23 ALLQWSL
+23 
-30 PSNAQESFTPE
+30 
-41 QLDFFENRIR
+41 
-51 PILVEHCYECH
+51 
-62 SADSKSIQAKLRLD
+62 
-76 GREFAIQGGDSGGA
+76 
-90 LVPGKP
+90 
-96 HESLLVAAV
+96 
-105 SWKGIEMPP
+105 
-114 DRRLKDEQI
+114 
-123 ADIIR
+123 
-128 WVEMGAPWPGDS
+128 
-140 SAGNPSN
+140 
-147 KSSEYDWLKW
+147 
-157 RSEHWAFQ
+157 
-165 PISTPEPPSLS
+165 
-176 DTSWCKSPIDNFVLR
+176 
-191 DLDANGLKP
+191 
-200 VPSADPRILIR
+200 
-211 RIRFDLVGLPPA
+211 
-223 IEEVHAFEEAYRVNP
+223 
-238 KQAVSDYVE
+238 
-247 KSLAS
+247 
-252 KHYAE
+252 
-257 RWARHWLDVARYSD
+257 
-271 GFGGFLDNAS
+271 
-281 YENAWR
+281 
-287 YRDWVT
+287 
-293 DAFDQDMP
+293 
-301 FGDFLRLQI
+301 
-310 AGDLIGDQSSSIATG
+310 
-325 FLALGPNYISDG
+325 
-337 GDPDSTAQAKAETLS
+337 
-352 DRIDTLSQ
+352 
-360 GLLGL
+360 
-365 TVACARCHDHK
+365 
-376 FDPIPQEDYY
+376 
-386 SLAGIFNNCATE
+386 
-398 EIPLVANEVVEA
+398 
-410 FNQHQTM
+410 
-417 LQSQE
+417 
-422 KLLDSLRKDLQK
+422 
-434 VVDAN
+434 
-439 GAAEPSSDDKKREL
+439 
-453 QTLIDNGHAKL
+453 
-464 EELKKSAPPMYAKT
+464 MYAKT

-640 LLDVCGELDLK
+640 LLDVCGELDLT

-756 AIGLGFLG
+756 AIGLDFLG

>member
-1 MPVISSLQLRLLLLR
+1 MPLISSLKLRLPLLL
-16 RASIVLF
+16 ASFI
-23 ALLQWSL
+23 LLGLLRWSIIA
-30 PSNAQESFTPE
+30 NAQEPAEESFTQE

-76 GREFAIQGGDSGGA
+76 GREFAIQGGDSGAA
-90 LVPGKP
+90 LVPSKP
-96 HESLLVAAV
+96 HESLLIAAV

-114 DRRLKDEQI
+114 DRKLKDEQI
-123 ADIIR
+123 TDLVR
-128 WVEMGAPWPGDS
+128 WVEMGVPWPGDL
-140 SAGNPSN
+140 SAGNSNN
-147 KSSEYDWLKW
+147 KSSEYDWSKW

-165 PISTPEPPSLS
+165 PISTPEPPSLD
-176 DTSWCKSPIDNFVLR
+176 DTSWCKSPIDQFVLSE
-191 DLDANGLKP
+191 LEANGLQP
-200 VPSADPRILIR
+200 SPSADPRTLIR
-211 RIRFDLVGLPPA
+211 RIRFDLVGLPPS
-223 IEEVHAFEEAYRVNP
+223 IDEVRAFEEAYLSNP
-238 KQAVSDYVE
+238 TQAVSDYVE
-247 KSLAS
+247 KLLAS

-301 FGDFLRLQI
+301 FADFLRLQI
-310 AGDLIGDQSSSIATG
+310 AGDIVGDKSSAIATG

-398 EIPLVANEVVEA
+398 DIPLVTNEVVEA
-410 FNQHQTM
+410 FNQHQAM
-417 LQSQE
+417 MQMQE
-422 KLLDSLRKDLQK
+422 KMLGSLRNELQK
-434 VVDAN
+434 VSEAN
-439 GAAEPSSDDKKREL
+439 GAAELGSDEKKKEL
-453 QTLIDNGHAKL
+453 QTLIDNGQAKL
-464 EELKKSAPPMYAKT
+464 EELKKSAPPMFAKT
-478 HTLRDKG
+478 HALRDKG

-518 TFAKGSGRLELAEA
+518 NFAKGSGRLELAEA
-532 ISDQTNPLAAR
+532 IADPANPLAAR
-543 VFVNRVWMHHFGHA
+543 VFVNRVWMHHFGQA

-581 ARRLLESGSIK
+581 ARRLLDSGSMK

-602 TYQMSSQQ
+602 TYQMSSRQDS
-610 EPENYA
+610 ENYA
-616 KDSDN
+616 KDGDN

-640 LLDVCGELDLK
+640 LLDVCGELDLTV
-651 IGGPPS
+651 GGPPT

-696 AQRPTSIV
+696 AQRPSSIV

-713 SPFMQQRAKT
+713 SPFIQQRAKS

-736 VRIERAY
+736 VRVERAY

-756 AIGLGFLG
+756 AIGLEFLG
-764 KGSSADGVGEQASNP
+764 TGLSAEGLGDQTSDR
-779 QVESGGQAV
+779 QVER
-788 LDETQRMARWEQYSQ
+788 LARWEQYSQ

>member
-1 MPVISSLQLRLLLLR
+1 MPLISSLQLRLPLLL
-16 RASIVLF
+16 ASF
-23 ALLQWSL
+23 MLLGLLRWSIIA
-30 PSNAQESFTPE
+30 NAQEPAEESFTQE

-76 GREFAIQGGDSGGA
+76 GREFAIQGGDSGAA
-90 LVPGKP
+90 LVPSKP
-96 HESLLVAAV
+96 HESLLIAAV

-114 DRRLKDEQI
+114 DRKLKDEQI
-123 ADIIR
+123 TDLVR
-128 WVEMGAPWPGDS
+128 WVEMGVPWPGDL
-140 SAGNPSN
+140 SAGNSNN
-147 KSSEYDWLKW
+147 KSSEYDWSKW

-165 PISTPEPPSLS
+165 SISTPEPPSLD
-176 DTSWCKSPIDNFVLR
+176 DTSWCKSPIDYFVLSE
-191 DLDANGLKP
+191 LEANGLQP
-200 VPSADPRILIR
+200 SPSADPRTLIR
-211 RIRFDLVGLPPA
+211 RIRFDLVGLPPS
-223 IEEVHAFEEAYRVNP
+223 IDEVRAFEEAYRNNP
-238 KQAVSDYVE
+238 NQAVSDYVE
-247 KSLAS
+247 KLLAS

-301 FGDFLRLQI
+301 FADFLRLQI
-310 AGDLIGDQSSSIATG
+310 AGDIVGDKSSAIATG

-398 EIPLVANEVVEA
+398 DIPLVANEVVEA
-410 FNQHQTM
+410 FNQHQAM
-417 LQSQE
+417 MQMQE
-422 KLLDSLRKDLQK
+422 KMLGSLRNELQK
-434 VVDAN
+434 VSEAN
-439 GAAEPSSDDKKREL
+439 GAAELGSDEKKKEL
-453 QTLIDNGHAKL
+453 QTLIDNGQAKL
-464 EELKKSAPPMYAKT
+464 EELKKSAPPMFAKA
-478 HTLRDKG
+478 HALRDKG

-518 TFAKGSGRLELAEA
+518 NFAKGSGRLELAEA
-532 ISDQTNPLAAR
+532 IADPANPLAAR
-543 VFVNRVWMHHFGHA
+543 VFVNRVWLHHFGQA

-581 ARRLLESGSIK
+581 ARRLLDSGSMK

-602 TYQMSSQQ
+602 TYQMSSRQDS
-610 EPENYA
+610 ENYA
-616 KDSDN
+616 KDGDN

-640 LLDVCGELDLK
+640 LLDVCGELDLTV
-651 IGGPPS
+651 GGPPT

-696 AQRPTSIV
+696 AQRPSSIV

-713 SPFMQQRAKT
+713 SPFMQQRAKS

-736 VRIERAY
+736 VRVERAY

-756 AIGLGFLG
+756 AIGLEFLG
-764 KGSSADGVGEQASNP
+764 TSLSAEGLGDQTSDRTSDR
-779 QVESGGQAV
+779 QVER
-788 LDETQRMARWEQYSQ
+788 LARWEQYSQ

>member
-1 MPVISSLQLRLLLLR
+1 MPLISSLKLRLPLLL
-16 RASIVLF
+16 ASFI
-23 ALLQWSL
+23 LLGLLRWSIIA
-30 PSNAQESFTPE
+30 NAQEPAEESFTQE

-62 SADSKSIQAKLRLD
+62 SVDSKSIQAKLRLD
-76 GREFAIQGGDSGGA
+76 GREFAIQGGDSGAA
-90 LVPGKP
+90 LVPSKP
-96 HESLLVAAV
+96 HESLLIAAV

-114 DRRLKDEQI
+114 DRKLKDEQI
-123 ADIIR
+123 TDLVR
-128 WVEMGAPWPGDS
+128 WVEMGVPWPGDL
-140 SAGNPSN
+140 SAGNSNN
-147 KSSEYDWLKW
+147 KSSEYDWSKW

-165 PISTPEPPSLS
+165 PISTPEPPSLD
-176 DTSWCKSPIDNFVLR
+176 DTSWCKSPIDYFVLSE
-191 DLDANGLKP
+191 LVANGLQP
-200 VPSADPRILIR
+200 SPSADPRTLIR
-211 RIRFDLVGLPPA
+211 RIRFDLVGLPPS
-223 IEEVHAFEEAYRVNP
+223 IDEVRAFEEAYLSNP
-238 KQAVSDYVE
+238 TQAVSDYVE
-247 KSLAS
+247 KLLAS

-301 FGDFLRLQI
+301 FADFLRLQI
-310 AGDLIGDQSSSIATG
+310 AGDIVGDKSSAIATG

-398 EIPLVANEVVEA
+398 DIPLVANEVVEA
-410 FNQHQTM
+410 FNQHQAM
-417 LQSQE
+417 MQMQE
-422 KLLDSLRKDLQK
+422 KMLGSLRNELQK
-434 VVDAN
+434 VSEAN
-439 GAAEPSSDDKKREL
+439 GAAELGSDEKKKEL
-453 QTLIDNGHAKL
+453 QTLIENGQAKL
-464 EELKKSAPPMYAKT
+464 EELKKSAPPMFAKT
-478 HTLRDKG
+478 HALRDKG

-518 TFAKGSGRLELAEA
+518 NFAKGSGRLELAEA
-532 ISDQTNPLAAR
+532 IADPANPLAAR
-543 VFVNRVWMHHFGHA
+543 VFVNRVWMHHFGQA

-581 ARRLLESGSIK
+581 ARRLLDSGSMK

-602 TYQMSSQQ
+602 TYQMSSRQDS
-610 EPENYA
+610 ENYA
-616 KDSDN
+616 KDGDN

-640 LLDVCGELDLK
+640 LLDVCGELDLTV
-651 IGGPPS
+651 GGPPT

-696 AQRPTSIV
+696 AQRPSSIV

-713 SPFMQQRAKT
+713 SPFIQQRAKS

-736 VRIERAY
+736 VRVERAY

-756 AIGLGFLG
+756 AIGLEFLG
-764 KGSSADGVGEQASNP
+764 TGLSAEGLGDQTSDR
-779 QVESGGQAV
+779 QVER
-788 LDETQRMARWEQYSQ
+788 LARWEQYSQ